1 MNAKKQ
7 QETQTGRMTIWGL
20 LKNMIP
26 FVLPYRWLIVITLVL
41 TLVGSLMAQV
51 NAVVLDWTVDSINA
65 LIQQADGFKWSSAV
79 RILTIITIIL
89 LGKEVVGAVVTF
101 FQRYYGERMRILV
114 SRDLSLK
121 VVERM
126 LSFRMAFFSSE
137 GNETG
142 KLQSRIDRGIMSL
155 SNTVNNFFI
164 EILPL
169 FTSAVLALILMFAAN
184 VFVGL
189 VALFIVPVY
198 FWVTYIQASKMKGG
212 RRGIFGSHQAVSQGI
227 LNIIE
232 SITVIKSFNREK
244 IEADRQAA
252 IQRTMTDLQLSTRK
266 KAYFFGG
273 LKSFLEQIG
282 TVLIIILT
290 AYLVLT
296 DYPGMSIGKIMYH
309 VMLFANVSAPIRQL
323 HRIYDD
329 MNDALIYAE
338 GFFGILDADEEVE
351 ESGSHHP
358 RRVSGEFELQ
368 GVDFTYSNGTQALF
382 DVSMHIPAGK
392 ITALV
397 GLSGAGKSTIVNLLD
412 KFYTPQKGSIKLDGT
427 ELSDWDTEWLRENI
441 GLVLQKNH
449 IFSGTIEENIRYGCP
464 TATHDDVVKAA
475 KQAYLYD
482 QVMALPHGF
491 ETDALQ
497 LSGGQQQRVAI
508 ARMFIKNPPIIFL
521 DEPTASL
528 DAIATEQIKAS
539 IDAIKQGRTVIIIS
553 HNIGQIIDADHI
565 YVLQQGRVVQSG
577 SPQEVYRQGGVYKDI
592 FDASARSMNVD
603 KIANTINIIR
613 YEENHHI
620 TAHRHHDDCLGTGDR
635 RGQVHHRERAT
646 DHDHRRSPWCQNNVV
661 QTGRQGN
668 HLAVALARVLGQHVL
683 DQPAEG
689 VELASRTGIRQASVY
704 RGEDARRTAHD
715 QRGERTVEDA
725 HQQDLCH
732 RREGRCY
739 CHHLYYQERER

>member
-1 MNAKKQ
+1 MTA
-7 QETQTGRMTIWGL
+7 GRMTIWGL
-20 LKNMIP
+20 LRNMVP
-26 FVLPYRWLIVITLVL
+26 FVMPYRWLIVVTLVL
-41 TLVGSLMAQV
+41 TLIGSLMAQV
-51 NAVVLDWTVDSINA
+51 NAVVLDRAVDAINA
-65 LIQQADGFKWSSAV
+65 LIKQPDGFSWSSAV
-79 RILTIITIIL
+79 RILTVITVIL
-89 LGKEVVGAVVTF
+89 LGKEVVGAMVTF

-114 SRDLSLK
+114 SRDLSLR

-232 SITVIKSFNREK
+232 SITVIKSFNREQ
-244 IEADRQAA
+244 IETDRQAD
-252 IQRTMTDLQLSTRK
+252 IQRKMTDLQLNTRK
-266 KAYFFGG
+266 QAYLFNG

-290 AYLVLT
+290 AYLVLI

-338 GFFGILDADEEVE
+338 GFFGILHADNEVE
-351 ESGSHHP
+351 ETGTHKP
-358 RRVSGEFELQ
+358 KEVKGDFELQ
-368 GVDFTYSNGTQALF
+368 NVDFTYSNGTQALF
-382 DVSMHIPAGK
+382 DVTMRIPSGK

-412 KFYTPQKGSIKLDGT
+412 KFYNPQKGSIRLDGV
-427 ELSDWDTEWLRENI
+427 ELGEWDTEWLRENI

-449 IFSGTIEENIRYGCP
+449 IFDGTIEENIRYGNP
-464 TATHDDVVKAA
+464 QATHDDVIKAA
-475 KQAYLYD
+475 RQAYIYD
-482 QVMALPHGF
+482 QIMQLPHGF

-497 LSGGQQQRVAI
+497 LSGGQQQRIAI

-539 IDAIKQGRTVIIIS
+539 IDAIKQDRTVIIIS
-553 HNIGQIIDADHI
+553 HNIGQIIDADQI
-565 YVLQQGRVVQSG
+565 YVLQQGRVVQQG
-577 SPQEVYRQGGVYKDI
+577 SPTEVYRQGGVYKDI

-603 KIANTINIIR
+603 KIAQTI
-613 YEENHHI
+613 
-620 TAHRHHDDCLGTGDR
+620 A
-635 RGQVHHRERAT
+635 
-646 DHDHRRSPWCQNNVV
+646 
-661 QTGRQGN
+661 
-668 HLAVALARVLGQHVL
+668 
-683 DQPAEG
+683 
-689 VELASRTGIRQASVY
+689 
-704 RGEDARRTAHD
+704 
-715 QRGERTVEDA
+715 
-725 HQQDLCH
+725 
-732 RREGRCY
+732 
-739 CHHLYYQERER
+739 